1 VGKIATEKIAIIGLG
16 RVGLAL
22 ALLLGRNP
30 GRQLQVY
37 DRNPERI
44 EELCGRLSG
53 ELPAR
58 VVVTADA
65 PAAMRGVGLV
75 FLAVQDRFL
84 APLAAELAAAEV
96 APDGVR
102 IAHLSGSLTAAAAL
116 GPLAGRGA
124 VIFSL
129 HPLQSLADVE
139 GAVKGLAGSWF
150 TFEGD
155 ERGLA
160 AAREI
165 VADLGGRLVPLK
177 AEDKPLYHA
186 AAVVASNFF
195 IALEDFAIRLMSGI
209 GVDEESARQM
219 LLPLIRGSFENL
231 ERQAP
236 LAALTG
242 PIVRGDDATIAAHLE
257 ALGEK
262 FPEEVETYR
271 QLARLNLELARRR
284 GEVDYADFPSLG
296 AVGPGAVGSG
306 AVGGEKA

>member
-1 VGKIATEKIAIIGLG
+1 MDTIESEKIAIIGLG

-22 ALLLGRNP
+22 AVLLQRSGNRSLR
-30 GRQLQVY
+30 LY
-37 DRNPERI
+37 DRNPEK
-44 EELCGRLSG
+44 LTAAGRWFSG
-53 ELPAR
+53 SAAED
-58 VVVTADA
+58 VVVVDSPVEAIAGGD
-65 PAAMRGVGLV
+65 GVGLV

-84 APLAAELAAAEV
+84 APLAASLAADPKLDFAEV
-96 APDGVR
+96 K
-102 IAHLSGSLTAAAAL
+102 IAHLSGSLTAAAVLA
-116 GPLAGRGA
+116 PLADRGA

-155 ERGLA
+155 ERGAA

-209 GVDEESARQM
+209 GVDAESARQM
-219 LLPLIRGSFENL
+219 LLPLIHGSFENL
-231 ERQAP
+231 ERQDP

-242 PIVRGDDATIAAHLE
+242 PIVRGDDATIAAHLKV
-257 ALGEK
+257 LQEK
-262 FPEEVETYR
+262 FPEELETYR

-284 GEVDYADFPSLG
+284 GEVDHADFPSLG
-296 AVGPGAVGSG
+296 LA
-306 AVGGEKA
+306 GGEQS